1 MTTTQFPVDVV
12 VELENILPSYK
23 LLVPSYVLE
32 ELENIKK
39 RSRGK
44 NRIAASVAIK
54 IAQNPPFQVQ
64 EMERDQGERV
74 DDALLR
80 QSRVLCT
87 NDRELRRRARNKGIP
102 VVYLRQKRYL
112 SVDGHLS
119 PKIKS

>member
-44 NRIAASVAIK
+44 NRIAASVAVK
-54 IAQNPPFQVQ
+54 IAQNPPFQVR
-64 EMERDQGERV
+64 EMERGRGERV

-80 QSRVLCT
+80 QSQVLCT
-87 NDRELRRRARNKGIP
+87 NDRELRRKARKKGIP

-112 SVDGHLS
+112 SLDGHLS
-119 PKIKS
+119 PE

>member
-23 LLVPSYVLE
+23 LKVPSYVLE
-32 ELENIKK
+32 ELEKIKR

-64 EMERDQGERV
+64 ELELGRGERV

-80 QSRVLCT
+80 HSQVLCT
-87 NDRELRRRARNKGIP
+87 NDRELRQKARKKGIP

-112 SVDGHLS
+112 SIDGHLS
-119 PKIKS
+119 P

>member
-12 VELENILPSYK
+12 VELKNILPSYK
-23 LLVPSYVLE
+23 LTVPSYVLE
-32 ELENIKK
+32 ELKNIKRK
-39 RSRGK
+39 SRGK

-64 EMERDQGERV
+64 DMERGPGEQV

-119 PKIKS
+119 LE

>member
-12 VELENILPSYK
+12 VDLENILPSHK

-32 ELENIKK
+32 ELENIKG

-44 NRIAASVAIK
+44 NRVAASVSIK
-54 IAQNPPFQVQ
+54 IAQNPPFQVR
-64 EMERDQGERV
+64 EMERGRNERV

-80 QSRVLCT
+80 HSRVLCT
-87 NDRELRRRARNKGIP
+87 NDRELRRRAREKGIT

-112 SVDGHLS
+112 SIDGHLS
-119 PKIKS
+119 LE